1 MTAADESGLAQAAG
15 NLRATVQRA
24 ARPHARAARID
35 STWHNAGT
43 GLALAATTAATILPS
58 NFALWARVASGV
70 ATFLIALL
78 RALDF
83 GSRWR
88 WHLNMR
94 SRYASLVDRVDR
106 VAVLPPDQRAEA
118 LAQLYDELARIRAQ
132 ERAIPGSA
140 SGAASPG
147 NSA

>member
-1 MTAADESGLAQAAG
+1 MTAADENGLVQAAD
-15 NLRATVQRA
+15 NLRATLEAA
-24 ARPHARAARID
+24 ARPHARGARID
-35 STWHNAGT
+35 SAWHNAGT

-58 NFALWARVASGV
+58 NHSSWARVAAGA

-94 SRYASLVDRVDR
+94 ARYTSLVDRVDR
-106 VAVLPPDQRAEA
+106 VAVLPADRRPEA
-118 LAQLYDELARIRAQ
+118 LAQLYDELAKIRGQ
-132 ERAIPGSA
+132 ERAVPGSA
-140 SGAASPG
+140 SSLASPG
-147 NSA
+147 NTP

>member
-1 MTAADESGLAQAAG
+1 M
-15 NLRATVQRA
+15 
-24 ARPHARAARID
+24 
-35 STWHNAGT
+35 
-43 GLALAATTAATILPS
+43 
-58 NFALWARVASGV
+58 

-88 WHLNMR
+88 WHLSMR
-94 SRYASLVDRVDR
+94 ARYTSLVDRVDR
-106 VAVLPPDQRAEA
+106 VAVLPPDQRSEA

-140 SGAASPG
+140 GGVAAPG
-147 NSA
+147 NTG